1 MGHDHHQHSH
11 HFTRN
16 QAVSRKLTIAAA
28 ATVGFVVVQVAV
40 GLASNSLAL
49 LGDALHNFTDSLA
62 LLLALAA
69 VRLERRA
76 PSPAKSYGYHR
87 AGILAAFVNA
97 ATLVALTVFIFIEA
111 FERFRT
117 PAVVSERAMI
127 ITAVLGIILNMAITF
142 ALRREGKED
151 VNVRSAVVHMIGDTI
166 SSVGI
171 IIAAILIYTT
181 GSMQW
186 DAIVSVLIGVLII
199 WSSWGI
205 LRESVNLLLEGT
217 PTGID
222 PVAVTNSLGAIEG
235 VFGVHHLHIW
245 ALGPSLPALS
255 CHLMVGDVPMKT
267 TQGLLNEVKTMLE
280 RDYKIAH
287 ATIQFEFAGCAADD
301 PYCVPYSMGRT
312 PDRRAGSM

>member
-1 MGHDHHQHSH
+1 MGHDHHSHSH
-11 HFTRN
+11 HHSRN
-16 QAVSRKLTIAAA
+16 ETVSRKLTIAAA
-28 ATVGFVVVQVAV
+28 ATVAFVVVQVVV
-40 GLASNSLAL
+40 GLTSNSLAL

-76 PSPAKSYGYHR
+76 PSPEKSYGYHR

-111 FERFRT
+111 FDRFRH
-117 PAVVSERAMI
+117 PALVSERAMI
-127 ITAVLGIILNMAITF
+127 ITAVLGIVLNLMITF
-142 ALRREGKED
+142 ALRREGRED
-151 VNVRSAVVHMIGDTI
+151 VNVRSAVVHMMGDTI

-171 IIAAILIYTT
+171 IVAAILIRTT
-181 GSMQW
+181 GSTQW
-186 DAIVSVLIGVLII
+186 DAMVSVLIGVLII

-267 TQGLLNEVKTMLE
+267 TQKLLDEVKSMLQ
-280 RDYKIAH
+280 RDYRIAH

-301 PYCVPYSMGRT
+301 PYCVPYSVTTAGT
-312 PDRRAGSM
+312 RR

>member
-1 MGHDHHQHSH
+1 MGHDHHSHSH
-11 HFTRN
+11 HHSRN
-16 QAVSRKLTIAAA
+16 ETVSRKLTIAAA
-28 ATVGFVVVQVAV
+28 ATVAFVVVQVIV
-40 GLASNSLAL
+40 GLTSNSLAL

-76 PSPAKSYGYHR
+76 PSPEKSYGYHR

-111 FERFRT
+111 FDRFRH
-117 PAVVSERAMI
+117 PALVSERAMI
-127 ITAVLGIILNMAITF
+127 ITAVLGIVLNLMITF
-142 ALRREGKED
+142 ALRREGRED
-151 VNVRSAVVHMIGDTI
+151 VNVRSAVVHMMGDTI

-171 IIAAILIYTT
+171 IVAAILIRTT
-181 GSMQW
+181 GSTQW
-186 DAIVSVLIGVLII
+186 DAMVSVLIGVLII

-267 TQGLLNEVKTMLE
+267 TQKLLDEVKSMLQ
-280 RDYKIAH
+280 RDYRIAH

-301 PYCVPYSMGRT
+301 PYCVPYSVTTAGT
-312 PDRRAGSM
+312 RR